1 MGEGGLICI
10 PLSGVGL
17 PGVNLIIY
25 KGYLR
30 MMGYLI
36 HPQKDTGIY
45 CGFGEADLHPRLNLV
60 LNALPLI

>member
-1 MGEGGLICI
+1 MAPLCI
-10 PLSGVGL
+10 PWFGVGL

-36 HPQKDTGIY
+36 RPQKDAGITR
-45 CGFGEADLHPRLNLV
+45 GFGEADLPPKLNLG

>member
-1 MGEGGLICI
+1 
-10 PLSGVGL
+10 
-17 PGVNLIIY
+17 
-25 KGYLR
+25 